1 MSDPAGVI
9 DVARTRLRPSPRRGR
24 NDCCVIPR
32 QCPKEASGNHHCEVV
47 RGGLE
52 PPTHGFSVPCNSP
65 IRVEKHR
72 VSENGT
78 ADRGH
83 NRGHFS
89 ELDELVALYQ
99 GASQT
104 QRATILMVVRT
115 LANS

>member
-1 MSDPAGVI
+1 M
-9 DVARTRLRPSPRRGR
+9 
-24 NDCCVIPR
+24 
-32 QCPKEASGNHHCEVV
+32 KMKVV

-65 IRVEKHR
+65 LRVEKHR